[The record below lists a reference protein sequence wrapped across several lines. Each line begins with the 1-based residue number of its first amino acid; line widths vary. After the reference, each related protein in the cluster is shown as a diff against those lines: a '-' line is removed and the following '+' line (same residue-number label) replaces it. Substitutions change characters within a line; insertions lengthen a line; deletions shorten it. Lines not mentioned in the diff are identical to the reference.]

1 MVVAFVEEAG
11 EGGGL
16 TDPFRA
22 GGEEGRGGYECGVE
36 RVCGGV
42 GEAAFGVCCVLSG
55 GVVVEGEHGESDG
68 RRLEGAVA

>member
-42 GEAAFGVCCVLSG
+42 GEALSG
-55 GVVVEGEHGESDG
+55 GVVVKGEHGESDG
-68 RRLEGAVA
+68 CRLEGAVA